1 MTRLGLSEATK
12 VELNL
17 VRVTKSGLLK
27 AAKVGSDLVE
37 VTRSKSLW
45 LGPS

>member
-1 MTRLGLSEATK
+1 MPKANK

-17 VRVTKSGLLK
+17 VRVTKSRLLK
-27 AAKVGSDLVE
+27 ATKVGSDLVE

-45 LGPS
+45 LGPT